1 MTYNVIEKI
10 AIGLAIT
17 AIFGLASCSGLFNTD
32 DYNIKKIKAAPTLDL
47 PLVYG
52 SLGIQDILSKTDQAI
67 VKVYSDGLVYL
78 QYDQTL
84 KSQGITG
91 LFNFPNKSF
100 TIPPI
105 PVPPSTLPARAVEV
119 QYASFNTVE
128 DFAFSPEKLSE
139 IKFKST
145 TLRITVAFNPVNPA
159 SGTFEV
165 QVRLPDFTL
174 NGVVFQKRITAGAA
188 GVVFSLKDYVATLS
202 NNTFPLE
209 IAIFEKPH
217 SSPITITNPTSVTVR
232 LDYTTLDFQYLKGFF
247 GDQTALNIPA
257 ETIDFNAFG
266 NSLSKAKVSFA
277 DPKFSFTVS
286 NDYGIPT
293 KVTFNPL
300 EVRKK
305 NGTKL
310 NVLLSPAS
318 PVSINVPLQLGQSAN
333 TAVSILNA
341 KQMAD
346 FAPDQLYYKI
356 TARINEGLTS
366 GNNFCADTS
375 KMRVNF
381 KAEIPIYGK
390 ASDIVLAD
398 TFAIDLSSTK
408 SSTIES
414 GSVLTKVTNELP
426 LDAFIQLYLANDQT
440 IIFDSLFTTAQTAI
454 VKAST
459 VNAQGELQSPSVL
472 IQEIQ
477 ITKEKLDKIFTAKKL
492 IIKARANTVKD
503 SNGNQPDVKFKAAY
517 KMSVNF
523 GLKAKLK
530 LEYDL

>member
-1 MTYNVIEKI
+1 M
-10 AIGLAIT
+10 
-17 AIFGLASCSGLFNTD
+17 
-32 DYNIKKIKAAPTLDL
+32 
-47 PLVYG
+47 
-52 SLGIQDILSKTDQAI
+52 
-67 VKVYSDGLVYL
+67 
-78 QYDQTL
+78 
-84 KSQGITG
+84 
-91 LFNFPNKSF
+91 
-100 TIPPI
+100 
-105 PVPPSTLPARAVEV
+105 
-119 QYASFNTVE
+119 
-128 DFAFSPEKLSE
+128 
-139 IKFKST
+139 
-145 TLRITVAFNPVNPA
+145 
-159 SGTFEV
+159 
-165 QVRLPDFTL
+165 
-174 NGVVFQKRITAGAA
+174 
-188 GVVFSLKDYVATLS
+188 
-202 NNTFPLE
+202 
-209 IAIFEKPH
+209 
-217 SSPITITNPTSVTVR
+217 
-232 LDYTTLDFQYLKGFF
+232 
-247 GDQTALNIPA
+247 
-257 ETIDFNAFG
+257 
-266 NSLSKAKVSFA
+266 
-277 DPKFSFTVS
+277 
-286 NDYGIPT
+286 
-293 KVTFNPL
+293 
-300 EVRKK
+300 
-305 NGTKL
+305 
-310 NVLLSPAS
+310 
-318 PVSINVPLQLGQSAN
+318 
-333 TAVSILNA
+333 
-341 KQMAD
+341 
-346 FAPDQLYYKI
+346 YYKI